1 MIKRLLYNR
10 LMFPEPEASGGDATP
25 AEPPAENTTAP
36 ESPPQETEAQA
47 EANPFDFG
55 DDDGE
60 GEATE
65 EQGGDNA
72 LTEEAGYSAEQLSVI
87 NEVSDKYGLD
97 KETRAGVFKDFIERA
112 QKLDEQEEAS
122 AKKQATETLRQ
133 KWGKDF
139 DNNVKDAGR
148 FINRMGKALG
158 WKQEYIDSWKNPED
172 IMLAH
177 QIYRYFGERGL
188 KGVGEQ
194 NATAPQ
200 ADIPTK
206 EELPSRLRSLVRE
219 YQTARM
225 HNDRETMKKASDEH
239 MRLQSI
245 MDGTKVRFLPV

>member
-1 MIKRLLYNR
+1 MLKRLLYNR
-10 LMFPEPEASGGDATP
+10 MMFPEPEASGGDSAPAAPQENTP
-25 AEPPAENTTAP
+25 PTEPAPQEAAPPAD
-36 ESPPQETEAQA
+36 
-47 EANPFDFG
+47 ANPFDFG

-60 GEATE
+60 EESTE
-65 EQGGDNA
+65 EHSDNA

-158 WKQEYIDSWKNPED
+158 WKQEYIESWKNPED